1 MSVNRLF
8 AVALWL
14 GLAVSAPAWAEG
26 GASST
31 RHPTYNMLGRDA
43 SAVSSPLN
51 PNFVVS
57 EEAHLKEGGFWR
69 SNYINENLVGLAVAD
84 IDQDGQNEVVY
95 ASEKNVWVTRFN
107 GASLTSL
114 ATYPFPAGQRIVSV
128 DVLDVDGDG
137 RMEVICSAQDER
149 SSPISFILK
158 FDGSALTP
166 LAHRLPWY
174 LRVINSGDSRFLAG
188 QKAATDGSK
197 VYTGG
202 VHRLSFNGSGL
213 TSQGTVGLPE
223 YIDLFNFTQG
233 RLGSGGS
240 MTAAIRFPSEHIF
253 LYESRNRAWE
263 SREEYGGTMT
273 YLAPQNN
280 RDSSDRRREYLPTRL
295 LIFDIDGDGQNELIV
310 AKNDRGGVP
319 FMSNQRAF
327 TSGVIQA
334 FKYQNLSLTPFFRT
348 RTLPGAI
355 ADIQLADFRNNG
367 TLSLLAVVVTQ
378 PKSGMLSEA
387 LSLIVAYDLSAPAAA
402 APPQATPD
410 KGGQ

>member
-8 AVALWL
+8 LLAL
-14 GLAVSAPAWAEG
+14 GLALAVSVPAWAEG
-26 GASST
+26 GTASSS

-43 SAVSSPLN
+43 SAVASPLN

-57 EEAHLKEGGFWR
+57 EEAHMKEGGFWR
-69 SNYINENLVGLAVAD
+69 SNYINENLVGLTVAD
-84 IDQDGQNEVVY
+84 IDQDGRNEVVY
-95 ASEKNVWVTRFN
+95 AGEKNVLATRFN
-107 GASLTSL
+107 GASLTPL
-114 ATYPFPAGQRIVSV
+114 ATFSVPAGQRIASV
-128 DVLDVDGDG
+128 DVLDLDGDG
-137 RMEVICSAQDER
+137 RMEVICSAQDEKGA
-149 SSPISFILK
+149 PISFILK

-166 LAHRLPWY
+166 LAQRLPWY
-174 LRVINSGDSRFLAG
+174 LRVVSSGESRFLAG
-188 QKAATDGSK
+188 QKAATDGSR
-197 VYTGG
+197 VYIGG
-202 VHRLSFNGSGL
+202 VHRLSLKGSGL
-213 TSQGTVGLPE
+213 TSEGTVGLPE
-223 YIDLFNFTQG
+223 YVDLFNFIQG
-233 RLGSGGS
+233 RLGSAGS
-240 MTAAIRFPSEHIF
+240 LTAAIRFPSEHIF

-280 RDSSDRRREYLPTRL
+280 RDASDRRREYLPTRL
-295 LIFDIDGDGQNELIV
+295 LILDIDGDGQNELIV

-319 FMSNQRAF
+319 FMSNQRSF

-367 TLSLLAVVVTQ
+367 TLSLLAAVVTQ

-387 LSLIVAYDLSAPAAA
+387 MSLIVAYDLSAPAAA
-402 APPQATPD
+402 PPPQAKPD
-410 KGGQ
+410 KDE